1 MILLQTPPPPPS
13 PPNGWMG
20 QAPFD
25 NCIACVPI
33 DGYSAVLLLAGI
45 GLGLIYLWIKQ
56 KKDE

>member
-1 MILLQTPPPPPS
+1 
-13 PPNGWMG
+13 MG